1 MNNNDNNRVNDQI
14 KQQQINNQLE
24 QRSNLSKGMAPYQH
38 YKKTHVKSSIDDN
51 KRMKNQ
57 LNSVSRKGSSS
68 LGGLGGT
75 VNRGVNAANDYKNA
89 TTVKD
94 KEKAKSQ
101 MKGSVANG
109 AVTAATGSS
118 TLGNLAEKAVK
129 MKDKLNPL
137 KAAKNAILGKING
150 DEEEQYDELGNPKQ
164 QENRLENVSFTIP
177 PKVIKWTLIA
187 GLPSFVA
194 IIFIVLFVTA
204 SQTYINI
211 LGIDSA
217 DKVTEEQ
224 LESKDDTWHEEG
236 EGATDPNDVAVSNY
250 NKNIVLVDSF
260 IEESSNVNI
269 VLVANERTHE
279 ADLGDINDYFSKKLK
294 CEDDKCQ
301 EEPEYLF
308 YLKMHD
314 IYYLYKIKYKV
325 ILDLPLL
332 MSSLSIGDE
341 EIVNIFEMNSKNFTL
356 KDHENNLDYIKKCQE
371 GNCPSEILNIDPAYD
386 FKNLNGYLYLS
397 SSDFSYDMQI
407 LAQNMVVQTGDN
419 YKKDLNHFD
428 EFLEQ
433 YIEYKY
439 YLSDSKKKELY
450 DKEKENNDE
459 NIIST
464 VFKKYDLT
472 EDQLL
477 QIASLCQAEQGTPI
491 GAAAEASLMANRFEL
506 SKGTK
511 GTTGNDLYNY
521 IRNSSWWNDA
531 PGNMDKK
538 NASKKVIERVK
549 SVLVDGKRTLPGYID
564 EHDCI
569 DCGSYG
575 FDIVKILTGNDVITT
590 SSPIK
595 LKSHSSYIKHKT
607 IIYNKYGSVYT
618 FYSFP
623 TAWSDPFGYTNTEN
637 RRKIGDFY
645 YDNNGNPIGNVPGE
659 ANPNIKGDYN
669 GWKQCSDEWGSI
681 SIGNSTICKSGCY
694 VTSIAIQI
702 ARSGTK
708 LTVNDFSPV
717 TIAENASFSS
727 GGSLN
732 SYNFSKYAP
741 NFYYSNRIY
750 TSGISKSK
758 VIEIIAKEIEKGNYP
773 VVRVD
778 NHHFVAAIGT
788 TENDITILNPSRT
801 GTNLYKDYST
811 VNFIEVFKKK
821 D

>member
-24 QRSNLSKGMAPYQH
+24 QQSNLSKGMAPYQH
-38 YKKTHVKSSIDDN
+38 YKKTHVKSSINDN

-75 VNRGVNAANDYKNA
+75 VNRGVNAAKDYKNA
-89 TTVKD
+89 STVKD

-109 AVTAATGSS
+109 VVTAATGSS

-236 EGATDPNDVAVSNY
+236 EGSNDPDKVETY
-250 NKNIVLVDSF
+250 NFKNNKELLVDSF

-269 VLVANERTHE
+269 VLLANERTHE

-294 CEDDKCQ
+294 CEGDKCQ

-332 MSSLSIGDE
+332 MSALSIGDE

-371 GNCPSEILNIDPAYD
+371 GNCPSDILNIDPAYD
-386 FKNLNGYLYLS
+386 FKNLDGYLYLS

-407 LAQNMVVQTGDN
+407 LAQNMVVQTGDS

-439 YLSDSKKKELY
+439 YLSDAKKKEIY
-450 DKEKENNDE
+450 DKEKNNQNNSAAITNGKYIENVFYKKVYYYSQADYSQYRMSNTCSADHTIATSGCGPTSMAI
-459 NIIST
+459 IIST
-464 VFKKYDLT
+464 FKQENHDPVELT
-472 EDQLL
+472 EKAVKEGAYVCGNGSS
-477 QIASLCQAEQGTPI
+477 IAPMVSIL
-491 GAAAEASLMANRFEL
+491 
-506 SKGTK
+506 K
-511 GTTGNDLYNY
+511 
-521 IRNSSWWNDA
+521 
-531 PGNMDKK
+531 
-538 NASKKVIERVK
+538 
-549 SVLVDGKRTLPGYID
+549 
-564 EHDCI
+564 
-569 DCGSYG
+569 SYG
-575 FDIVKILTGNDVITT
+575 FNAKSTTDKEEVRKALKDGKSLVIANMGPGTFTNGGHYIVLVSMNDSEEVFVADP
-590 SSPIK
+590 SSRGRDK
-595 LKSHSSYIKHKT
+595 G
-607 IIYNKYGSVYT
+607 YNKYW
-618 FYSFP
+618 SFDGIVAP
-623 TAWSDPFGYTNTEN
+623 QVSYGYIIVTE
-637 RRKIGDFY
+637 
-645 YDNNGNPIGNVPGE
+645 
-659 ANPNIKGDYN
+659 
-669 GWKQCSDEWGSI
+669 
-681 SIGNSTICKSGCY
+681 
-694 VTSIAIQI
+694 
-702 ARSGTK
+702 
-708 LTVNDFSPV
+708 
-717 TIAENASFSS
+717 
-727 GGSLN
+727 
-732 SYNFSKYAP
+732 
-741 NFYYSNRIY
+741 
-750 TSGISKSK
+750 
-758 VIEIIAKEIEKGNYP
+758 
-773 VVRVD
+773 
-778 NHHFVAAIGT
+778 
-788 TENDITILNPSRT
+788 
-801 GTNLYKDYST
+801 
-811 VNFIEVFKKK
+811 
-821 D
+821 

>member
-24 QRSNLSKGMAPYQH
+24 QQSNLSKGMAPYQH
-38 YKKTHVKSSIDDN
+38 YKKTHVKSSINDN

-75 VNRGVNAANDYKNA
+75 VNRGVNAAKDYKNA
-89 TTVKD
+89 STVKD

-109 AVTAATGSS
+109 VVTAATGSS

-236 EGATDPNDVAVSNY
+236 EGSNDPDKVETY
-250 NKNIVLVDSF
+250 NFKNNKELLVDSF

-269 VLVANERTHE
+269 VLLANERTHE

-294 CEDDKCQ
+294 CEGDKCQ

-332 MSSLSIGDE
+332 MSALSIGDE

-371 GNCPSEILNIDPAYD
+371 GNCPSDILNIDPAYD
-386 FKNLNGYLYLS
+386 FKNLDGYLYLS

-407 LAQNMVVQTGDN
+407 LAQNMVVRNGDS

-428 EFLEQ
+428 EFLDQ

-439 YLSDSKKKELY
+439 YLSDAKKKEIY
-450 DKEKENNDE
+450 DKEKNHQNNSAAITNGKYIENVFYKKVYYYSQADYSQYRMSNTCSADHTIATSGCGPTSMAI
-459 NIIST
+459 IIST
-464 VFKKYDLT
+464 FKQENHDPVELT
-472 EDQLL
+472 EKAVKEGAYVCGNGSS
-477 QIASLCQAEQGTPI
+477 IAPMVSIL
-491 GAAAEASLMANRFEL
+491 
-506 SKGTK
+506 K
-511 GTTGNDLYNY
+511 
-521 IRNSSWWNDA
+521 
-531 PGNMDKK
+531 
-538 NASKKVIERVK
+538 
-549 SVLVDGKRTLPGYID
+549 
-564 EHDCI
+564 
-569 DCGSYG
+569 SYG
-575 FDIVKILTGNDVITT
+575 FNAKSTTDKEEVRKALKDGKSLVIANMGPGTFTNGGHYIVLVSMNDSEEVFVADP
-590 SSPIK
+590 SSRGRDK
-595 LKSHSSYIKHKT
+595 G
-607 IIYNKYGSVYT
+607 YNKYW
-618 FYSFP
+618 SFDGIV
-623 TAWSDPFGYTNTEN
+623 ASQVSYGYIIVTE
-637 RRKIGDFY
+637 
-645 YDNNGNPIGNVPGE
+645 
-659 ANPNIKGDYN
+659 
-669 GWKQCSDEWGSI
+669 
-681 SIGNSTICKSGCY
+681 
-694 VTSIAIQI
+694 
-702 ARSGTK
+702 
-708 LTVNDFSPV
+708 
-717 TIAENASFSS
+717 
-727 GGSLN
+727 
-732 SYNFSKYAP
+732 
-741 NFYYSNRIY
+741 
-750 TSGISKSK
+750 
-758 VIEIIAKEIEKGNYP
+758 
-773 VVRVD
+773 
-778 NHHFVAAIGT
+778 
-788 TENDITILNPSRT
+788 
-801 GTNLYKDYST
+801 
-811 VNFIEVFKKK
+811 
-821 D
+821 